1 MLLELKGEEKLEK
14 LPRQRGSGPGREKSW
29 APALE
34 EGQGCGDGEIAG
46 RGAWQVVVA
55 ESCLSPGPHP
65 RSQGAGGLCWVT
77 W

>member
-1 MLLELKGEEKLEK
+1 MELKGEEKLEK

-55 ESCLSPGPHP
+55 ES
-65 RSQGAGGLCWVT
+65 
-77 W
+77 